1 MNKFLSKINAF
12 ISRLNDWRD
21 RWLQSKL
28 RNYVREFKNRS
39 IAHQEFWIEKWAQRI
54 FGPLIDKEII
64 TIPNIISF
72 FRGVLALPL
81 IIFILDERYL
91 LTLLLFIFAAL
102 LDAID
107 GPLAK
112 VLNQESSLGEI
123 LDPTGDKLIFGAILL
138 PLGINYLHP
147 LVFWFSLIA
156 EIIAAII
163 GLFLRPLARKL
174 GFDFQQKA
182 FVTGKVKMLCQSLA
196 CGLMLLDMTIKA
208 NLITTTHVFFILS
221 LPFAVASIISHLT
234 SLKKQP
240 R

>member
-1 MNKFLSKINAF
+1 M
-12 ISRLNDWRD
+12 
-21 RWLQSKL
+21 

-39 IAHQEFWIEKWAQRI
+39 IAHQEFWIEKWAQKI
-54 FGPLIDKEII
+54 FEPLIDKEII
-64 TIPNIISF
+64 TVPNIISF

-81 IIFILDERYL
+81 VIFILDERYL

-112 VLNQESSLGEI
+112 VLEQESSLGEI
-123 LDPTGDKLIFGAILL
+123 LDPAGDKLIFGAVLI
-138 PLGINYLHP
+138 PLGFYYLHP
-147 LVFWFSLIA
+147 IVFWLSLVI
-156 EIIAAII
+156 EIIAAIN
-163 GLFLRPLARKL
+163 GLFLRPLAKRL
-174 GFDFQQKA
+174 NFVYQQKA
-182 FVTGKVKMLCQSLA
+182 FIAGKIKMLCKSIA

-208 NLITTTHVFFILS
+208 SLITATHVFFILS
-221 LPFAVASIISHLT
+221 LPFAVVSIIAHVT